1 MHEKPL
7 SFFILSLENY
17 WSIVCILRKIK
28 MFSSLKYLSKPTSDL
43 TSRFMSSQ
51 VKTAVVMLNM
61 GGPQHV
67 DQVHGY
73 LHRIMTDRD
82 MMQLPFQNTLGPYI
96 ARRRTSEVQKKY
108 AEIGGGSPILKWTN
122 IQGKLMC
129 EKLDKISPSTAPH
142 KHYVAFRYVDPLTES
157 TFEQVQKDGAERVVL
172 FSQYPQYSCATS
184 GSSFNAIYSYFQ
196 NKKFPENLKMSIIDR
211 WATHPLLIKAIG
223 SRISDEIKKF
233 PESDRDDVVVLFSAH
248 SLPLKAQFIT
258 QLSPYCCLYFLRLS
272 PTLFPIFRIT
282 FITYNHLFF
291 FYLNKIILLNLI
303 INYTSNT
310 YSMLN
315 VDCDLL
321 STNIRAVNR
330 GDAYPSEVSSTVHAV
345 MEELGYAYPYA
356 LVWQSKVGPL
366 PWLGPFTDDALKGYV
381 KQGKKN
387 FILVPIAFVNEHIE
401 TLHELDIEYCK
412 ELGEELGVKNI
423 RRAAAPNDH
432 SLFIDAIADIVSQ
445 HLRENKPVS
454 PKFLLRCAHCIS
466 SRCYDSK
473 QWFSKSKYTWCAT
486 VLKSIHLKRSSIN
499 GRWKF
504 YSSIKFIYTRTIQIL
519 VLMPFFCFC
528 FLLHK
533 NQLIYKHVLLFKANM
548 ISVIALVWLI
558 SFRKFIMK
566 NHRHSKFFL
575 LYIYTHTQI
584 NILYTCTYKYSVF
597 EMRNITCS
605 YNKGNREHLNIGTV
619 ILGVFVVINYVI
631 HT

>member
-1 MHEKPL
+1 M
-7 SFFILSLENY
+7 
-17 WSIVCILRKIK
+17 K
-28 MFSSLKYLSKPTSDL
+28 MFSSLKHLSKPTSDL

-51 VKTAVVMLNM
+51 VKTAIVMLNM

-122 IQGKLMC
+122 LQGKLMC

-142 KHYVAFRYVDPLTES
+142 KHYVAFRYVEPLTES
-157 TFEQVQKDGAERVVL
+157 TFEQVQKDGADRVVL

-196 NKKFPENLKMSIIDR
+196 NKTFPENLKLSIIDR

-223 SRISDEIKKF
+223 SRISDEIKQF

-248 SLPLKAQFIT
+248 SLPLK
-258 QLSPYCCLYFLRLS
+258 
-272 PTLFPIFRIT
+272 
-282 FITYNHLFF
+282 
-291 FYLNKIILLNLI
+291 
-303 INYTSNT
+303 
-310 YSMLN
+310 
-315 VDCDLL
+315 
-321 STNIRAVNR
+321 AVNR

-432 SLFIDAIADIVSQ
+432 PLFIDGIADIVSQ

-466 SRCYDSK
+466 SRCYESK
-473 QWFSKSKYTWCAT
+473 QWFSSVCKSK
-486 VLKSIHLKRSSIN
+486 
-499 GRWKF
+499 
-504 YSSIKFIYTRTIQIL
+504 
-519 VLMPFFCFC
+519 
-528 FLLHK
+528 
-533 NQLIYKHVLLFKANM
+533 
-548 ISVIALVWLI
+548 
-558 SFRKFIMK
+558 
-566 NHRHSKFFL
+566 
-575 LYIYTHTQI
+575 
-584 NILYTCTYKYSVF
+584 
-597 EMRNITCS
+597 
-605 YNKGNREHLNIGTV
+605 
-619 ILGVFVVINYVI
+619 
-631 HT
+631 